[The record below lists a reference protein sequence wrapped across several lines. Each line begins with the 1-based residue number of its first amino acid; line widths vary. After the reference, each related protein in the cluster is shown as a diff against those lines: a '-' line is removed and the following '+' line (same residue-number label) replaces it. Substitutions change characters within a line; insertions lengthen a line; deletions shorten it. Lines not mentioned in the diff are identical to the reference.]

1 MIHLD
6 GHKSNNIFCRRVYP
20 CSRFQGQGYYTFQ
33 MEDFRR
39 RQYLPG
45 SSQPKWLHNSLSSKD
60 DRAIGGE
67 GFRGQPERPQSTV
80 AFDVIIFK
88 GRLIRLRQA
97 GKDKFKR
104 QAIGACGD
112 RGKAVLV
119 GKLTSFAI
127 WAENRREAE
136 EAQDDE
142 KDIFDAMK
150 SWGYDAVLDG

>member
-60 DRAIGGE
+60 DRTIRGE
-67 GFRGQPERPQSTV
+67 GFRGQSERPQSTV
-80 AFDVIIFK
+80 ALDGIVFK

-97 GKDKFKR
+97 GKDN
-104 QAIGACGD
+104 D
-112 RGKAVLV
+112 
-119 GKLTSFAI
+119 SF
-127 WAENRREAE
+127 E
-136 EAQDDE
+136 EAKVAAKKEARKMEKIAKADDKKVKKAKKE
-142 KDIFDAMK
+142 KKPKRD
-150 SWGYDAVLDG
+150 

>member
-6 GHKSNNIFCRRVYP
+6 GHKSNNIFVGEFIHALDSKGRVTI
-20 CSRFQGQGYYTFQ
+20 RFQ

-45 SSQPKWLHNSLSSKD
+45 SSQPKWLRSLSSKD

-67 GFRGQPERPQSTV
+67 GFRGQSERPQSTV
-80 AFDVIIFK
+80 ALDGIVFK

-112 RGKAVLV
+112 RGEGSISWQVDLFLRFGRKIA
-119 GKLTSFAI
+119 GKQK
-127 WAENRREAE
+127 RHGMM
-136 EAQDDE
+136 
-142 KDIFDAMK
+142 KGIFLMR
-150 SWGYDAVLDG
+150 